1 MSRFFKYG
9 LISWGIMLSSCGVT
23 KYIPEDEQLYTG
35 ASLEI
40 TTEDKENVND
50 KTLEVIQSRLHEMIR
65 PEPNSKFLGMRIG
78 LWAHYKGTQE
88 KPGFFNRFMN
98 KKFGQEPVYFSQVNP
113 SKTEELL
120 LNRLENNGFFY
131 ASASS
136 ESTGKDKFLGMA
148 YQVEVS
154 RPYRLEEFSLEGDS
168 LSIQKEINDILK
180 ETELIQDARFELQAF
195 KDERARIDEALKLRG
210 FYNFNADYLIFEADT
225 NNYEERKFDL
235 FLRLKAGVPKKAI
248 VPYTVNDI
256 RVYPNYSV
264 EEEANAQDT
273 TFIEDIAFIQDEVTF
288 RPDLLEKYILIK
300 KGQKYSSE
308 QSRYTTNRLSGIGNY
323 RYVNLRYEE
332 VDSVTLDKGGKLDAG
347 IYLSPLKKRS
357 LRAELQG
364 ISKSNNFIGPSILLT
379 YRNRN
384 LFKGGET
391 LNISASFGYETQ
403 IAGGDRTGLSTYD
416 LGLSGDLI
424 FPRVIFPSQIQ
435 DRFRYSVP
443 KTKVSLGVQSINRI
457 GLYRLNN
464 VSTSYGYY
472 WNANRFVYHEINPI
486 SLSVVSL
493 SDVTPDFQAILDDN
507 PFLAKSFEQQFIA
520 GLNYTF
526 NYNQLGDKFRT
537 HKIFTGFSLDMAG
550 NLIGAFDGKST
561 VEEPNRIFGMEYA
574 QYVRGDLDFRYHLK
588 LGEDQ
593 ILATRLFGG
602 VGVPY
607 GNSISLPYVK
617 QYSAGGPNSV
627 RAFRIRSLGP
637 GSYRPDSINNQS
649 YFEQTGDIRLEG
661 NIEYRFPIVPYLKGA
676 LFVDAGNVWLMNEN
690 EALPGGKFSGAW
702 ASELGVGTGI
712 GLRIDIEFFVIR
724 FDFASPLRKPWLP
737 EGERWQKEFKPFNR
751 DWRRENFIFNFAI
764 GYPF

>member
-1 MSRFFKYG
+1 
-9 LISWGIMLSSCGVT
+9 MLSSCGVA
-23 KYIPEDEQLYTG
+23 KYIPEGEQLYTG
-35 ASLEI
+35 AELEI
-40 TTEDKENVND
+40 TTEDKENVNE
-50 KTLEVIQSRLHEMIR
+50 KTLGVIQDRLQEMIR
-65 PEPNSKFLGMRIG
+65 PEANSKFLGMRVG

-88 KPGFFNRFMN
+88 KPGFINRFMN
-98 KKFGQEPVYFSQVNP
+98 KKFGQEPVYFSQVDP

-131 ASASS
+131 ATSSS
-136 ESTGKDKFLGMA
+136 ETTGKGKFLGMA
-148 YQVEVS
+148 YVVDVS
-154 RPYRLEEFSLEGDS
+154 RPYLLNELKLEGDT
-168 LSIQKEINDILK
+168 LSIQKEMAAILK
-180 ETELIQDARFELQAF
+180 DTKLVEGTRFELQAF
-195 KDERARIDEALKLRG
+195 KDERTRINDELKLKG
-210 FYNFNADYLIFEADT
+210 YYNFNADYLIFEADT
-225 NNYEERKFDL
+225 NNYDDRKFDL
-235 FLRLKAGVPKKAI
+235 FLRLKSGVPNQAV
-248 VPYTVNDI
+248 VPYSINEI
-256 RVYPNYSV
+256 HVYPNYSV
-264 EEEANAQDT
+264 EENTKEQDT
-273 TFIEDIAFIQDEVTF
+273 TVVENIDFIQDVVTF

-300 KGQKYSSE
+300 EGQRYSSE
-308 QSRYTTNRLSGIGNY
+308 ESRFTSNRLSSIGNY
-323 RYVNLRYEE
+323 RYVNLRYDE
-332 VDSVTLDKGGKLDAG
+332 VDSVGMDDEGKLDAN

-357 LRAELQG
+357 VRAELQG
-364 ISKSNNFIGPSILLT
+364 LSKSNNFIGPSILLT

-391 LNISASFGYETQ
+391 MNISASFGYETQ

-416 LGLSGDLI
+416 IGLSGDLI

-443 KTKVSLGVQSINRI
+443 KTKISLGVQSINRI

-493 SDVTPDFQAILDDN
+493 SDVTPDFQQILDDN

-526 NYNQLGDKFRT
+526 NYNQLGDDFRT

-561 VEEPNRIFGMEYA
+561 VEEPNKIFGMEYA
-574 QYVRGDLDFRYHLK
+574 QYVRGDLDFRYHFK
-588 LGEDQ
+588 LGEDE
-593 ILATRLFGG
+593 ILATRVFGG

-607 GNSISLPYVK
+607 GNSISLPYIK

-661 NIEYRFPIVPYLKGA
+661 NIEYRFPLVPYLKGA

-690 EALPGGKFSGAW
+690 EALPGGQFTGSW
-702 ASELGVGTGI
+702 FSELGVGAGV

-737 EGERWQKEFKPFNR
+737 EGERWQKEFKPFDR